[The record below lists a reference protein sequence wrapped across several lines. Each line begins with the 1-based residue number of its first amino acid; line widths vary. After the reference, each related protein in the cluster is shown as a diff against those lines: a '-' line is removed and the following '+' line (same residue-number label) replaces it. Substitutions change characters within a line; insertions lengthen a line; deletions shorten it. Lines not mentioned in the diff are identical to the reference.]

1 MNLQI
6 NELIKLN
13 IQVESLLRT
22 LAERESVEA
31 LDMLLNASDRL
42 DEGIDE
48 IYNEYKAKGLIVED
62 DEIEVPTDNAD
73 ETDNES
79 AEEIAE
85 EAIEDAI
92 VEEPEID
99 NEPEA
104 TVESVIETIEVAE
117 PEITVT
123 TEPETAPEPEETT
136 TTTEEQPTEPE
147 YEAPAESEAEVEYIE
162 EPVVEPETQP
172 NAEPI
177 VEPTP
182 QPEPQPAPAHAPAPV
197 YAPTGFEAP
206 EYIESDQ
213 DAIPQANIKV
223 DEMISRQESL
233 DLRRAFTIN
242 DKYRFRRE
250 LFGGSDEV
258 FVDTINLIM
267 AMSTYDEACEYI
279 YEDLRLDKDNED
291 VIDFM
296 SIILKHF
303 NALKK

>member
-1 MNLQI
+1 MNSKI
-6 NELIKLN
+6 DELIKLN

-31 LDMLLNASDRL
+31 LDMLLDASDRL
-42 DEGIDE
+42 DDGIDE

-62 DEIEVPTDNAD
+62 DEAETPVVDAEVITTEHTESISEEPITEVIEEAVVEEP
-73 ETDNES
+73 ETDNEPATT
-79 AEEIAE
+79 AE
-85 EAIEDAI
+85 
-92 VEEPEID
+92 
-99 NEPEA
+99 
-104 TVESVIETIEVAE
+104 TVVETIETAE

-123 TEPETAPEPEETT
+123 PE
-136 TTTEEQPTEPE
+136 
-147 YEAPAESEAEVEYIE
+147 AESENEIPAEPQAEVETE
-162 EPVVEPETQP
+162 TKPSVEPI
-172 NAEPI
+172 A
-177 VEPTP
+177 EPTP
-182 QPEPQPAPAHAPAPV
+182 QPEPQPTPDPQPTPAPA

-296 SIILKHF
+296 SIISKHF